1 MCSLAGVYWFGAD
14 CPECESLVGM
24 AENALTCLRNR
35 GPDESASVKIRD
47 NLVMAGN
54 RLIIRGN
61 FGEGSMP
68 FKYKQNLMFYNGEI
82 YNFRN
87 WNKNASSDGEVI
99 LPLYDE
105 FEVKAFS
112 KLDGEFAIS
121 IWDERKE
128 TLLLIR
134 DPFGTKPI
142 YFSLDNRRLLW
153 ASSASAINDME
164 RHDFCAAVQG
174 PCYKHTLSVQEPY
187 TSYKGIWLL
196 PPGHFLLA
204 NDSGVKL
211 LCYKQWD
218 EYSAASEDV
227 TRLFGSLEKSLE
239 SRMDYTET
247 IGIPMS
253 AGIDSGIIANM
264 ADKLKVKYHIFSVIE
279 IFGEK
284 TPETDA
290 ILKRINRLKNVSSV
304 TLLKCNEEQYWDALS
319 EIFLP
324 GYYDS
329 EKFDNGSILTHT
341 VFKAMKKENIRVA
354 IDGTGGDELFHG
366 YPFRDNFR
374 PVDGWPQPWKAN
386 NFFYSMF
393 TTLLDYTSKA
403 DRAGAFFS
411 IETRF
416 PYQAMGIMKEALKLK
431 YSATLKWP
439 LRKFLIERLDYGEPT
454 EIDLSKKFGFH
465 ITTKSQAVILIDM
478 MRAWCR
484 ANKLSSLPTNPP
496 TTFPFRIGLTT

>member
-1 MCSLAGVYWFGAD
+1 MCSVAGVYWFGNN
-14 CPECESLVGM
+14 CPGSKSLTGMTES
-24 AENALTCLRNR
+24 ALTCLKSR
-35 GPDESASVKIRD
+35 GPDESSVARVRS
-47 NLVMAGN
+47 NLVMGGN
-54 RLIIRGN
+54 RLIIRGS

-68 FKYKQNLMFYNGEI
+68 LKHGQNLMFYNGEV
-82 YNFRN
+82 YNVRN

-105 FEVKAFS
+105 FGPQAFS
-112 KLDGEFAIS
+112 ELDGEFAIS

-128 TLLLIR
+128 SLLLVR
-134 DPFGTKPI
+134 DPFGTKPL
-142 YFSLDNRRLLW
+142 YFSLNDRRLLW
-153 ASSASAINDME
+153 ASSASAINEME

-187 TSYKGIWLL
+187 TSYKGIWLI

-204 NDSGVKL
+204 NNSGVKL
-211 LCYKQWD
+211 GCYNWWD
-218 EYSAASEDV
+218 EYFANSDDL
-227 TRLFGSLEKSLE
+227 TKLFESLERSLE

-253 AGIDSGIIANM
+253 AGIDSGIIAYT
-264 ADKLKVKYHIFSVIE
+264 ADKLKLKYHIFSVTE
-279 IFGEK
+279 ILGEK

-290 ILKRINRLKNVSSV
+290 ILERIGHLKNASSV
-304 TLLKCNEEQYWDALS
+304 TLLRCNEEQYWDALS

-324 GYYDS
+324 SYYDS
-329 EKFDNGSILTHT
+329 EKFDNGSILRHT

-366 YPFRDNFR
+366 YPFRNNFR
-374 PVDGWPQPWKAN
+374 PVDGWPRPWKAN

-416 PYQAMGIMKEALKLK
+416 PYQAMDIMKEALKLK

-439 LRKFLIERLDYGEPT
+439 LRKFLIECLDYGEPT
-454 EIDLSKKFGFH
+454 DIDLSKKLGFH
-465 ITTKSQAVILIDM
+465 ITTKPQAEMLIDM
-478 MRAWCR
+478 MRTWCH

-496 TTFPFRIGLTT
+496 KTFPFRMGLII

>member
-1 MCSLAGVYWFGAD
+1 MLTGMT
-14 CPECESLVGM
+14 ES
-24 AENALTCLRNR
+24 ALTCLQSR
-35 GPDESASVKIRD
+35 GPDESSVVTIRD

-68 FKYKQNLMFYNGEI
+68 FKYNQNLMFYNGEI

-105 FEVKAFS
+105 FGPKVFS

-121 IWDERKE
+121 IWDESKE
-128 TLLLIR
+128 SLLLIR

-153 ASSASAINDME
+153 ASSASAIHEME
-164 RHDFCAAVQG
+164 RHDFCEAVQG

-187 TSYKGIWLL
+187 TSYKGIWLI

-211 LCYKQWD
+211 SCYNQWD

-227 TRLFGSLEKSLE
+227 TKLFESLEKSLE
-239 SRMDYTET
+239 SRLDYAGT

-253 AGIDSGIIANM
+253 AGIDSGIIAYM

-290 ILKRINRLKNVSSV
+290 ILERINRLKNASSV
-304 TLLKCNEEQYWDALS
+304 TLLQCSEEQYRDALN
-319 EIFLP
+319 EVFLP
-324 GYYDS
+324 NYYDS
-329 EKFDNGSILTHT
+329 EKFDNGNILTHT

-354 IDGTGGDELFHG
+354 MDGTGGDELFHG
-366 YPFRDNFR
+366 YPFRKNFR
-374 PVDGWPQPWKAN
+374 PVDGWPQPWKTN

-416 PYQAMGIMKEALKLK
+416 PYQAMNIMKEALKLK
-431 YSATLKWP
+431 YSAILKWP
-439 LRKFLIERLDYGEPT
+439 LRKFLIECLDYGEPT
-454 EIDLSKKFGFH
+454 DIDLNKKFGFH
-465 ITTKSQAVILIDM
+465 ITTKPQAEILIDM

-496 TTFPFRIGLTT
+496 KTFPFRMGLII

>member
-1 MCSLAGVYWFGAD
+1 MT
-14 CPECESLVGM
+14 ES
-24 AENALTCLRNR
+24 ALTCLKSR
-35 GPDESASVKIRD
+35 GPDESSVVRVRG
-47 NLVMAGN
+47 NLVMGGN
-54 RLIIRGN
+54 RLIIRGSP
-61 FGEGSMP
+61 GEGSMP
-68 FKYKQNLMFYNGEI
+68 FKHGQNLMFYNGEI
-82 YNFRN
+82 YNFKD
-87 WNKNASSDGEVI
+87 WKKDASSDGEVI

-105 FEVKAFS
+105 FGRSTFS

-121 IWDERKE
+121 IWDESKE
-128 TLLLIR
+128 SLLLVR
-134 DPFGTKPI
+134 DPFGTKPV

-153 ASSASAINDME
+153 ASSASAINEME
-164 RHDFCAAVQG
+164 RHEFCAAVQG

-196 PPGHFLLA
+196 PPGHFMLA

-211 LCYKQWD
+211 CCYNRWD
-218 EYSAASEDV
+218 EYSAVGEDV
-227 TRLFGSLEKSLE
+227 TKLFESLEKSLE
-239 SRMDYTET
+239 SRLDYTAT
-247 IGIPMS
+247 VGIPMS
-253 AGIDSGIIANM
+253 AGIDSGIIAYM

-290 ILKRINRLKNVSSV
+290 ILERIHRLKNAGSV
-304 TLLKCNEEQYWDALS
+304 TLLKCNEEQYSDALS

-366 YPFRDNFR
+366 YPFRENFR
-374 PVDGWPQPWKAN
+374 PVEGWPQPWKRN

-393 TTLLDYTSKA
+393 TTLLDYTSKV

-416 PYQAMGIMKEALKLK
+416 PYQAMNVMKEALRLK
-431 YSATLKWP
+431 HSENLKWP
-439 LRKFLIERLDYGEPT
+439 LRRFLMERLDYGKPT
-454 EIDLSKKFGFH
+454 EIDLSRKLGFH
-465 ITTKSQAVILIDM
+465 ITTKPQVKTLIDM

-484 ANKLSSLPTNPP
+484 ANKLPSLPTNTPEA
-496 TTFPFRIGLTT
+496 FPFKMGLIT